1 MSPAPDQHTPPD
13 TEKPGHSPPDES
25 RSGLIIVNYGK
36 QQLLE
41 DQAGN
46 LLRCVA
52 RRGLEQIVCG
62 DEVEWLPVGAGEG
75 VIEAIIP
82 RRNVLQRLDGN
93 SKQRP
98 LVANIDQLVIEAAP
112 QPMLDTFLIDKYTVA
127 AELTNTTPLIVA
139 NKSDLLD
146 REQRG
151 RIELLFEEFNAIG
164 YTTLFTSSLENTGIE
179 EFAEQLSNKTSIL
192 VGQSGVGKSSLIKR
206 LLPELDIATGKLSD
220 ASGLGKHTT
229 TATTLYH
236 LPLGGNLIDS
246 PGVRDFKLGKTG
258 PLELGNGFREFHGL
272 LGECKFSDCRHLS
285 EPGCAI
291 TAAVESGAI
300 STRRYDSYRKLLAIM
315 NEMT

>member
-41 DQAGN
+41 DQTGN

-164 YTTLFTSSLENTGIE
+164 YTTLFTSSLENTGIG

-315 NEMT
+315 NDMA